1 MKQAVVA
8 GRTAG
13 LRPAERR
20 RLDQI
25 CHRRHPVDA
34 VADLLTLQRLAAE
47 AEQLEEPLTLVV
59 DGRGLCRLLWIGDL
73 EASGRLLEKL
83 PGSSRRQGSDLR
95 LITCA
100 GSSRQPPLRPGAREA
115 VVGLDLA
122 PRLWLRFPTRAS
134 TGGRWPAAL
143 LTPQP
148 TGEEA
153 WQEERQGDLRD
164 LCDED
169 PNGLSEAAGPS
180 PAGGAT
186 IGSAR
191 EAGATTPAGSE
202 RVLLLVLT
210 SGDAGRDGRR
220 LAELEGLV
228 RSAGGQ
234 PVGIVGQRRSSG
246 GAPAMWGEGKLRE
259 AALDARRLGASLV
272 VTDRELTPGQAR
284 NLERIVDLP
293 VSDRSELI
301 LDIFAQRA
309 ASAAGRLQVELAQL
323 RYRLPRLSG
332 RGLSLSRQGGGI
344 GTRGPGETQLEK
356 DRRAIARRIERL
368 QRDVREL
375 GEHRARLRQGRHG
388 QRRLALVGYTN
399 AGKSSLLNAL
409 SGARGGEGVLAENR
423 LFATLDPTT
432 RRVRLGEPNH
442 EFAPADPQ
450 LEAAAGLWPHNSPG
464 ESAGEHDGQEIP
476 LLLTDTV
483 GFIEDL
489 PPQLVEAFRSTLE
502 ETLEADGLLL
512 VVDLSDPAWPEQLT
526 SVNALLDRLGASL
539 PRLVIGNQIDR
550 CPAGELDRAQAL
562 VPGMRF
568 ISATADLG
576 LMNLRRHLRHWPASG
591 VEQAGVPSTRSPG
604 GPPANDGADP
614 VPTSN
619 S

>member
-1 MKQAVVA
+1 
-8 GRTAG
+8 
-13 LRPAERR
+13 
-20 RLDQI
+20 
-25 CHRRHPVDA
+25 
-34 VADLLTLQRLAAE
+34 
-47 AEQLEEPLTLVV
+47 LVV

-95 LITCA
+95 LMTCA
-100 GSSRQPPLRPGAREA
+100 GSARQPPLRPGAREA

-122 PRLWLRFPTRAS
+122 PRLWLRFSRQAAA
-134 TGGRWPAAL
+134 GGHWPASL

-153 WQEERQGDLRD
+153 WHQELEGELAALCSLDPALLSDSAPATPSRQGAS
-164 LCDED
+164 
-169 PNGLSEAAGPS
+169 GLHGDGAAATPHQAAGS
-180 PAGGAT
+180 TALGRA
-186 IGSAR
+186 
-191 EAGATTPAGSE
+191 E
-202 RVLLLVLT
+202 RVLLLVLI
-210 SGDAGRDGRR
+210 SGEAGRDARR

-228 RSAGGQ
+228 RSAGGE
-234 PVGIVGQRRSSG
+234 PVGVVSQRRSSG
-246 GAPAMWGEGKLRE
+246 AAPTLWGEGKLRE
-259 AALDARRLGASLV
+259 AALEARRLGASLV
-272 VTDRELTPGQAR
+272 VTDRELTPVQAR

-375 GEHRARLRQGRHG
+375 GEHRARLRQGRRG

-409 SGARGGEGVLAENR
+409 SGARAGEGVLAENR

-432 RRVRLGEPNH
+432 RRVRLGGQNDGCFPLAN
-442 EFAPADPQ
+442 DPD
-450 LEAAAGLWPHNSPG
+450 EGAARGRRPHGSG
-464 ESAGEHDGQEIP
+464 DEESGPVLP

-502 ETLEADGLLL
+502 EALEADGLLL
-512 VVDLSDPAWPEQLT
+512 VVDLSDPAWPEQLA
-526 SVNALLDRLGASL
+526 SVNALLDRLGATP

-562 VPGMRF
+562 VQGMMF

-576 LMNLRRHLRHWPASG
+576 LQNLRRHLSRWPASAVDLAAPAHQSTG
-591 VEQAGVPSTRSPG
+591 GTAAGSPG
-604 GPPANDGADP
+604 GP
-614 VPTSN
+614 VPTSKG
-619 S
+619 

>member
-1 MKQAVVA
+1 MKQAVVS

-25 CHRRHPVDA
+25 CHRRHPADA

-47 AEQLEEPLTLVV
+47 AERLEEPLTLVV
-59 DGRGLCRLLWIGDL
+59 DNRGLCRLLWIGDL

-134 TGGRWPAAL
+134 TGGRWTAAL

-153 WQEERQGDLRD
+153 WHQELEGDLRD
-164 LCDED
+164 LCDQD
-169 PNGLSEAAGPS
+169 PNGLSEPAGP
-180 PAGGAT
+180 PAAS
-186 IGSAR
+186 GSATGS
-191 EAGATTPAGSE
+191 AGAAETPTPAGAE

-210 SGDAGRDGRR
+210 SGEAGRDGRR

-228 RSAGGQ
+228 RSAGGE
-234 PVGIVGQRRSSG
+234 PVGIVGQRRPSG
-246 GAPAMWGEGKLRE
+246 GAPSIWGEGKLRE
-259 AALDARRLGASLV
+259 AALEARRLGASLM
-272 VTDRELTPGQAR
+272 VTDRELTPVQAR

-375 GEHRARLRQGRHG
+375 GEHRARLRQGRRG

-409 SGARGGEGVLAENR
+409 SGAREGEGVLAENR

-432 RRVRLGEPNH
+432 RRVRLAGPN
-442 EFAPADPQ
+442 EVADGISTTGSVGDPAD
-450 LEAAAGLWPHNSPG
+450 
-464 ESAGEHDGQEIP
+464 QELS
-476 LLLTDTV
+476 LLVTDTV

-502 ETLEADGLLL
+502 EALEADGLLL

-526 SVNALLDRLGASL
+526 SVNALLDRLGATP

-562 VPGMRF
+562 VPDMRF

-576 LMNLRRHLRHWPASG
+576 LRNLRRHLRHWPASG
-591 VEQAGVPSTRSPG
+591 LEPAGVPEE
-604 GPPANDGADP
+604 P
-614 VPTSN
+614 VPTSMG
-619 S
+619 